1 MARSHLIA
9 KIAKRVALCFESQI
23 SHVGFLYP
31 PCIVFF
37 RLSICFLFPGGLTFF
52 KLLWLFEF
60 LLLYQPFSARNKRG
74 RKCQEDFSKLE
85 IIKCSTL
92 NLPLHKT
99 NDLFTYRT
107 GQLSDASFS
116 HGKEIHETS
125 NQELNIR
132 GRQKRALSPT
142 PLRSVE
148 LHNEFA
154 IYDENEKSKSG
165 NSEPLIRREHLPSS
179 CDSVTTEPSLTHIE
193 DLKSSSVI
201 VNGVVG
207 LCDRTGAE
215 LSKCA
220 GMANLC
226 SLKVCMQCLW

>member
-60 LLLYQPFSARNKRG
+60 LLLYQPSSARNKRG

-85 IIKCSTL
+85 SIKCSTL

-116 HGKEIHETS
+116 QGKETHETS

-154 IYDENEKSKSG
+154 IYDENEKSKYG

-179 CDSVTTEPSLTHIE
+179 CDSVTTEPSLTHME